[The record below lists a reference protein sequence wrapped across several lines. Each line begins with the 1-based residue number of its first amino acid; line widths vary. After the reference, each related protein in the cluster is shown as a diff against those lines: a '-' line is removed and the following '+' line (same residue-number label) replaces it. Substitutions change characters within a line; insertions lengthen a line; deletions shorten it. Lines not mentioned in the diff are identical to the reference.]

1 MIKCVRKVLDVS
13 KVEDEAFLFIGFDMK
28 QLWDEREILMKEYIK
43 WFEDNDIRDK
53 YDTIDCTVKTPIE
66 R

>member
-1 MIKCVRKVLDVS
+1 MFYVS
-13 KVEDEAFLFIGFDMK
+13 KVDNKAFLFMGFDMK

-53 YDTIDCTVKTPIE
+53 YDIIDCNVKTPIE